1 MPIGSNLTYM
11 VGNETGYIS
20 SVRTGNFRVFGNYSV
35 TVNYAKPGVSP
46 TLTDV
51 GIAVAAIAGL
61 AVGAGVML
69 VLRKKTVP

>member
-1 MPIGSNLTYM
+1 
-11 VGNETGYIS
+11 
-20 SVRTGNFRVFGNYSV
+20 V

-46 TLTDV
+46 TLTYV